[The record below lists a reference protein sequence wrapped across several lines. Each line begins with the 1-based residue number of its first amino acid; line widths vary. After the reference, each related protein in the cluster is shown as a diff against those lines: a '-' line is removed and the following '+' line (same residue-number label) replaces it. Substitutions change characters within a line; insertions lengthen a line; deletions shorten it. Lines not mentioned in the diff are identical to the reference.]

1 MAEQIAEYFFRDH
14 PGINASDRPKFRL
27 RMFAYRGPTGISL
40 LRSPVEKSFMDSIY
54 LTFGVDPLSAF
65 HAGGMDTRGPL
76 FYGLHLATERG
87 EIREVLEITPEG
99 IRFGEAFKFYDMK
112 GGE

>member
-1 MAEQIAEYFFRDH
+1 MAEQISEFFFRDQ
-14 PGINASDRPKFRL
+14 PGVNLAERPGFRL
-27 RMFAYRGPTGISL
+27 RMFSYRSPTGISL
-40 LRSPVEKSFMDSIY
+40 LGSPVEKSFLDRIY
-54 LTFGVDPLSAF
+54 LTFGVDALSAF

-87 EIREVLEITPEG
+87 EIREVLEITPEW
-99 IRFGEAFKFYDMK
+99 IRFGESFKLYDMK